1 MTKDQAE
8 VLNIVQEVL
17 RGVVIAT
24 GVLNP
29 DRIAEMSATLAAFA
43 GQQDIDP
50 RSQAML
56 QDLAQGPAMLAKGRS
71 KGH

>member
-24 GVLNP
+24 GALNP

-43 GQQDIDP
+43 GQQDMDP

-71 KGH
+71 KEH

>member
-24 GVLNP
+24 GALNP
-29 DRIAEMSATLAAFA
+29 DRIAEMS
-43 GQQDIDP
+43 
-50 RSQAML
+50 
-56 QDLAQGPAMLAKGRS
+56 
-71 KGH
+71 